1 MSKQEFWVVG
11 GRYSNTRFTELEE
24 GTRAVEGPFAS
35 YEDAESVWKKTTQA
49 HRTDACARFTIVAC
63 APNPRR
69 KAA

>member
-35 YEDAESVWKKTTQA
+35 YEDAESVWK
-49 HRTDACARFTIVAC
+49 
-63 APNPRR
+63 
-69 KAA
+69 